1 MKLLDEGVS
10 KESVDDPKIKGL
22 MELLYFKGVRSLNY
36 VLEHASI
43 RRRFSGS
50 YNVVKENPKNS
61 FSYFSVNVM

>member
-1 MKLLDEGVS
+1 MKLLDEGNS
-10 KESVDDPKIKGL
+10 KESIEDPKIKAL

-43 RRRFSGS
+43 RRRFTGS

-61 FSYFSVNVM
+61 FSYFSVNLV